1 MPARC
6 NTRLASAAVLLCAL
20 ALPACST
27 APQFPGAPPDV
38 VEDCRRQVT
47 VLTERDPGTP
57 GTEPLAS
64 ESDERGSG
72 VIDEARAARE
82 DAESRNLAAWPEEVL
97 LYRCLAA
104 RGVELDDKQAREL
117 AEWEAN
123 LDPEPD

>member
-1 MPARC
+1 MPARR
-6 NTRLASAAVLLCAL
+6 TAQLASAAALLGTL

-27 APQFPGAPPDV
+27 TPQFPGAPPDV

-47 VLTERDPGTP
+47 VLTEGDPGSR
-57 GTEPLAS
+57 GTEPLAG
-64 ESDERGSG
+64 ETEQRGGG

-82 DAESRNLAAWPEEVL
+82 DAEGRNLAAWPAEVL

-104 RGVELDDKQAREL
+104 RGVELDDAQKREL

-123 LDPEPD
+123 LDPE